1 MVIEAKLEVRDSASW
16 DTLDKAIDR
25 LGGTS
30 AVNATAAMEGQ
41 AAAAAAAAADALSP
55 GESDDEEGTGERC
68 IIPCDLLCVN
78 YISAAAVHDEDAL
91 KYTQTD
97 EAYMD
102 SLPAEGLS
110 WSSVYGLQ
118 QENKCRES

>member
-30 AVNATAAMEGQ
+30 AVHATAAMEGQ

-55 GESDDEEGTGERC
+55 GESDEEESTGERC
-68 IIPCDLLCVN
+68 IITCESLHGERASLLLM
-78 YISAAAVHDEDAL
+78 HKTEMPRH
-91 KYTQTD
+91 TQAD
-97 EAYMD
+97 VACCID
-102 SLPAEGLS
+102 
-110 WSSVYGLQ
+110 
-118 QENKCRES
+118 

>member
-30 AVNATAAMEGQ
+30 AVHATAAMEGQ

-55 GESDDEEGTGERC
+55 GESDEEESTGEQC
-68 IIPCDLLCVN
+68 IFPCDSLTRGAHLL
-78 YISAAAVHDEDAL
+78 AAAQDRN
-91 KYTQTD
+91 
-97 EAYMD
+97 
-102 SLPAEGLS
+102 AEMHTG
-110 WSSVYGLQ
+110 
-118 QENKCRES
+118 